1 MGDVTEQL
9 ADSGRETNGRFAKGH
24 RGIGGRPKGYD
35 LRRIAE
41 EYGLA
46 EDGDEPSEQTVARIL
61 QKAAALALDGDMG
74 AAKLLLDK
82 IGIKDADVVQLQDE
96 RTDMPD
102 EEFARKVVSLLATL
116 QARKAAVRN

>member
-1 MGDVTEQL
+1 
-9 ADSGRETNGRFAKGH
+9 
-24 RGIGGRPKGYD
+24 
-35 LRRIAE
+35 
-41 EYGLA
+41 
-46 EDGDEPSEQTVARIL
+46 
-61 QKAAALALDGDMG
+61 MG